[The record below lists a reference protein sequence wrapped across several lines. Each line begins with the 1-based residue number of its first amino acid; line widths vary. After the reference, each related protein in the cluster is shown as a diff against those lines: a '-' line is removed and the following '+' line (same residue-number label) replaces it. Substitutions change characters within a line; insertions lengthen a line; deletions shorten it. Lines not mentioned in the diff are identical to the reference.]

1 MAVLDRFYC
10 ILFSLLIRLGGRIKV
25 NLGGDKNGQYSSTR
39 VTHIA
44 NVTINFHNAVSLTL
58 CILLNISNRDSFTL
72 SLGRFSIEYIYIYNF
87 GLLLRTKPESQLI
100 EPSGHK
106 NYVLTRPSTGTV
118 TSKKIVILTKCINLD
133 ALAHFI
139 WVGVS
144 LMMDTETC

>member
-58 CILLNISNRDSFTL
+58 CNLLNISNRDSFTL
-72 SLGRFSIEYIYIYNF
+72 SLGRFSIEYIY
-87 GLLLRTKPESQLI
+87 L
-100 EPSGHK
+100 
-106 NYVLTRPSTGTV
+106 
-118 TSKKIVILTKCINLD
+118 
-133 ALAHFI
+133 
-139 WVGVS
+139 
-144 LMMDTETC
+144 